1 MTALQTIIFML
12 LTVIFVIACVPRTAV
27 WLIQIW
33 AFLGSFVIGI
43 MFFLLALKFNFN
55 LMTEYQFVSSTPIL
69 PEYGIVLNFGLDGLN
84 LCFILLTTL
93 IVSIST
99 LSVEFTK
106 SENYKQ
112 LILAILFL
120 DLFIILAFLST
131 NALSF
136 YIFFESILIPMF
148 LIIGH
153 WGSRER
159 RIKAAFY
166 FFLYTLLGSFFFY
179 LDFYIYTHKLD
190 L

>member
-1 MTALQTIIFML
+1 MFLML
-12 LTVIFVIACVPRTAV
+12 
-27 WLIQIW
+27 
-33 AFLGSFVIGI
+33 AF
-43 MFFLLALKFNFN
+43 KFDF
-55 LMTEYQFVSSTPIL
+55 TFTTGYQFFSSTPIL

-84 LCFILLTTL
+84 LGFLLLTTV
-93 IVSIST
+93 IVSLSI

-106 SENYKQ
+106 SQNYKQ

-153 WGSRER
+153 
-159 RIKAAFY
+159 
-166 FFLYTLLGSFFFY
+166 
-179 LDFYIYTHKLD
+179 
-190 L
+190 